1 MKNIYDI
8 LKEFGLEIP
17 AEKKADFDKL
27 WKENYRTKSEYDNAV
42 TKRDEYKT
50 SLDDVNAKLKEF
62 EGVDVNDLKGQISK
76 LQGDIAAKD
85 AEYARRET
93 ERQFNDSLDK
103 AITEIGGRNTK
114 AVRALLDVESLM
126 QSKNQTEDIKKHW
139 KLQRHLML
147 IYLVRMN
154 RLIIRYFQAAEILV
168 ETICR
173 PSGQLWVCRIRNNEW
188 RANVNG

>member
-8 LKEFGLEIP
+8 LKEFGLEVP
-17 AEKKADFDKL
+17 AERKADFDKL

-76 LQGDIAAKD
+76 LQDDIAAKD
-85 AEYARRET
+85 SEYARRET

-103 AITEIGGRNTK
+103 AITENGGRNTK
-114 AVRALLDVESLM
+114 AVRALLDIESLM
-126 QSKNQTEDIKKHW
+126 QSKNQTEDIKKALEAA
-139 KLQRHLML
+139 KASDA
-147 IYLVRMN
+147 YLFGSNEPVNNPVLPGGGDIGGDDMSA
-154 RLIIRYFQAAEILV
+154 IRAAMGL
-168 ETICR
+168 
-173 PSGQLWVCRIRNNEW
+173 PDKK
-188 RANVNG
+188 